1 VPDTASSAEL
11 EVLTTQRLAGDFCR
25 LHPALG
31 LKPWEPSPLPLDVDK
46 AEPPDGGAIRGVR
59 ACGRR
64 GNRAAPWM
72 WPSVTAFRTSASI
85 ALTNVLGARTGW
97 GVYCLGRMAFA
108 LWPQIVA
115 HAVAAK
121 SLANDEPAFYTEEEA
136 MPRQLY
142 LFALAF
148 ALATGAFWLTML
160 KDPPRSVASDPAG
173 LTEQSFDI
181 KVPTGLPSFEDDY
194 KGNTDGFGLK

>member
-115 HAVAAK
+115 HAVAANRK
-121 SLANDEPAFYTEEEA
+121 NSPVRRAACSSGPICRPVKGAWHGLAGAGSEPA
-136 MPRQLY
+136 
-142 LFALAF
+142 
-148 ALATGAFWLTML
+148 G
-160 KDPPRSVASDPAG
+160 
-173 LTEQSFDI
+173 
-181 KVPTGLPSFEDDY
+181 
-194 KGNTDGFGLK
+194 